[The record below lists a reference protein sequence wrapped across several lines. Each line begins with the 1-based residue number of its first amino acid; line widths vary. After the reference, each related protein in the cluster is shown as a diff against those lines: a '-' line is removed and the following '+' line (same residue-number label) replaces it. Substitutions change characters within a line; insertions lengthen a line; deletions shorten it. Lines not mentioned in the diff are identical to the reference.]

1 MSVEPPGESRLGRRK
16 ARTRQALVDA
26 AVLLIADGRGDR
38 ASIQEIT
45 EAADIGFGSFYN
57 HFESKEQ
64 LFEVASEETLERWGT
79 DDRPCHGGTSATPP
93 RSSPSRYDFPADW
106 AGPIRTSPDS
116 LPVAASGYLTR
127 RAAWHPEPPVTS
139 RNGQA
144 AGRFSFPD
152 TRVALS
158 AVAGGLI
165 GLLRLRE
172 QEAEGIDESAVDLLT
187 EACLRLLGVRA
198 TEARRLAAPS
208 TPDRRSLVVVRQVVV
223 SVRTSSPGPTSG
235 RRPGPRPTG
244 SRAEGCRTGR
254 GRSWRRP
261 SSR

>member
-1 MSVEPPGESRLGRRK
+1 MSAEPPGESRLGRRK

-26 AVLLIADGRGDR
+26 AVLLIAEGRGDR

-64 LFEVASEETLERWGT
+64 LFEVVSEETLERWGRMI
-79 DDRPCHGGTSATPP
+79 DRATEDISDSAEKFAVSLRLSGRLGWTHPDIASFIAGGGFGLLDSTSGLAP
-93 RSSPSRYDFPADW
+93 
-106 AGPIRTSPDS
+106 
-116 LPVAASGYLTR
+116 
-127 RAAWHPEPPVTS
+127 RAA
-139 RNGQA
+139 RDIAAGQA

-152 TRVALS
+152 TRIALS

-172 QEAEGIDESAVDLLT
+172 QEAEGIDESDVDQLT

-198 TEARRLAAPS
+198 TEARRLAH
-208 TPDRRSLVVVRQVVV
+208 
-223 SVRTSSPGPTSG
+223 
-235 RRPGPRPTG
+235 RPLPTG
-244 SRAEGCRTGR
+244 DH
-254 GRSWRRP
+254 W
-261 SSR
+261 